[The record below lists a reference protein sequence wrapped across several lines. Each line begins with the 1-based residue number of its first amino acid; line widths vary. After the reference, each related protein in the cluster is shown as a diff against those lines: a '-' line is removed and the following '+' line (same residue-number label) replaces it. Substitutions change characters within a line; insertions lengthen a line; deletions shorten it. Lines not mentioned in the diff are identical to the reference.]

1 MYGDKCKEYRLDNTQ
16 TISIQTRVA
25 VTVNEVNPNCF
36 MVSKILDIVPKG
48 ILKLSMKQDDW
59 NPKRDS
65 LEFLICDYYNDTG
78 DITIDE
84 PIGSSDPDK
93 TSEIV
98 YMAVNADGE
107 LETAAAPT
115 ILNIGE
121 TYYYSAIFSDK
132 NVATEWRIKLVD
144 PIDETE
150 RVALERLI
158 VIRDVDKHTIS
169 LRPGKSSRIKGRKFQ
184 LEVCDV
190 NGDYESVIE
199 LEVGV

>member
-1 MYGDKCKEYRLDNTQ
+1 MYGDKCKEYHLDNTQ

-25 VTVNEVNPNCF
+25 VTVNEINPNCF

-121 TYYYSAIFSDK
+121 TYYYSAIFSDE

-150 RVALERLI
+150 RVALERLM
-158 VIRDVDKHTIS
+158 VIRDVDKRTIS

>member
-1 MYGDKCKEYRLDNTQ
+1 MYGDKCKEYHLDNTQ

-25 VTVNEVNPNCF
+25 VTVNEINPNCF

-59 NPKRDS
+59 NLKRDS
-65 LEFLICDYYNDTG
+65 LEFLVCDYYNDTG

-84 PIGSSDPDK
+84 PIGSDDPDK

-121 TYYYSAIFSDK
+121 TYYYSAIFSDE

-150 RVALERLI
+150 RVALERLM
-158 VIRDVDKHTIS
+158 VIRDVDGHTIS